1 MSLIVKTAL
10 VWIQVEDVM
19 VLEIAKSVEKTRSIV
34 VRTFYFVFIWSYKG
48 AHSNS
53 RIILMGIINE
63 HLWTYAGSTFFV
75 ILPEVLQRLLLS
87 QGSCCSL
94 QNRD

>member
-48 AHSNS
+48 AHSN
-53 RIILMGIINE
+53 
-63 HLWTYAGSTFFV
+63 
-75 ILPEVLQRLLLS
+75 
-87 QGSCCSL
+87 
-94 QNRD
+94 

>member
-53 RIILMGIINE
+53 RIWWELSM
-63 HLWTYAGSTFFV
+63 STCGRTLVARF
-75 ILPEVLQRLLLS
+75 L
-87 QGSCCSL
+87 
-94 QNRD
+94 